1 MAPKAAHEP
10 YDDWILSIVAI
21 CAVTA
26 LVIGAQ
32 NLLVSV
38 TPSDRGAT
46 VQKGVLVER
55 PLPLQTKDGKF

>member
-1 MAPKAAHEP
+1 
-10 YDDWILSIVAI
+10 VAI